1 MGDTAMDHASM
12 GHAPMEHN
20 AADVP
25 QVNETDNDTTVLIRY
40 YDYLGTNHKDIIVIR
55 QWGHIWINWRC
66 DGLSET

>member
-25 QVNETDNDTTVLIRY
+25 QVNETDKGASI
-40 YDYLGTNHKDIIVIR
+40 YDVCTEGGRGYLQKPT
-55 QWGHIWINWRC
+55 
-66 DGLSET
+66 